1 MTISF
6 SLKLLLPAIAFLSLG
21 EARAQLLQGTI
32 DGNVSDP
39 THAAVVGAKVT
50 ATDEQT
56 NAVRETVT
64 NSTGGYTLPTLP
76 PGTYTVT
83 VTSPG
88 FQTYTQTGVV
98 VSVNTVARV
107 DVALKVGQVSE
118 SMTVAA
124 QTAALQTDRA
134 DVRTDL
140 TTQAPSNLP
149 VPLGRNYQL
158 LLPVLVP
165 GVATPT
171 RGGSFAANPS
181 RPVQAVSNPVSA
193 SANNTPIAA

>member
-1 MTISF
+1 MTLSF
-6 SLKLLLPAIAFLSLG
+6 SFKVLLPVIALLCLG
-21 EARAQLLQGTI
+21 HARGQLLQGTS

-39 THAAVVGAKVT
+39 SHAAVAGAKVT

-107 DVALKVGQVSE
+107 DVGLEGGQVSE
-118 SMTVAA
+118 SMTGAA
-124 QTAALQTDRA
+124 QTAALLTDRA
-134 DVRTDL
+134 DCL
-140 TTQAPSNLP
+140 TGLSTQTLTSVPAPLARKCHMW
-149 VPLGRNYQL
+149 L
-158 LLPVLVP
+158 
-165 GVATPT
+165 
-171 RGGSFAANPS
+171 
-181 RPVQAVSNPVSA
+181 
-193 SANNTPIAA
+193 

>member
-39 THAAVVGAKVT
+39 THAAVAGVKVT

-124 QTAALQTDRA
+124 QTTALQTDRA
-134 DVRTDL
+134 DARTDP
-140 TTQAPSNLP
+140 TTQPLTLP
-149 VPLGRNYQL
+149 PPPLARNYQF
-158 LLPVLVP
+158 LLPVMLPRVS
-165 GVATPT
+165 TPT
-171 RGGSFAANPS
+171 RQGSS
-181 RPVQAVSNPVSA
+181 
-193 SANNTPIAA
+193 